1 MSEVQ
6 RLDLMD
12 INSLEIIEEF
22 LFFGDELSDTNIA
35 LTIVTNKDEVIFCVP
50 NERRGR
56 VRKES

>member
-6 RLDLMD
+6 RLDLVD

-35 LTIVTNKDEVIFCVP
+35 LAIVTNEDEVIFCVP
-50 NERRGR
+50 NERKR
-56 VRKES
+56 